1 MKSCPK
7 CQRVF
12 PDDAGFCP
20 ADGTALAAASAAPVV
35 RSDLDRRLGAR
46 LCGRYEVRRVVADGG
61 MGRVYEGI
69 DKQVN
74 SRIAIKVLHDQVATD
89 AVALERFKRE
99 YEISALLPHEHIVR
113 VLDFQR
119 DPVFGTWLLVME
131 FLDGE
136 ELRYVLK
143 REKVLPP
150 ERLVR
155 MLSQVAIGLDEA
167 HARRLIHRDLKPDN
181 LFLCG
186 RREGDIVKILDFGSV
201 KDTSGG
207 SDRKKLTVLGTTIGS
222 PYYMAPEQAQGLETL
237 DPRADVFSLAAV
249 TYECLTGE
257 VPFVGTN
264 GPSILLAIL
273 TKDPDPPS
281 FRTRNSKWPLP
292 PSVDAVMEQALAKN
306 PNIRT
311 PSVGALAD
319 AIGHAFGLEGN
330 HLQWAV
336 TPQTELGSRIAAA
349 LPAVRMA
356 QVAVDIVADPF
367 ATDGGPAGGSGATQ
381 SLGRAAAA
389 ARGGHAVARGVAT
402 AALGS
407 PGALASPASLG
418 GTAAASLGASSSAGR
433 AVAASPGGSASLGA
447 VATVSLGGQG
457 SIGRVPG
464 APSAEGPPAA
474 RMDAA
479 FGVVRE
485 TDFQPAGVATGMPG
499 WLLPVIVG
507 VLALVVGG
515 AVTLVVLG
523 H

>member
-20 ADGTALAAASAAPVV
+20 ADGTALAAASMAPVV
-35 RSDLDRRLGAR
+35 RSDLDRLLGAR

-74 SRIAIKVLHDQVATD
+74 ARIAIKVLHDQVAND

-119 DPVFGTWLLVME
+119 DTVFGTWLLVME

-143 REKVLPP
+143 RDKVLAP

-155 MLSQVAIGLDEA
+155 MLAQVAIGLDEA
-167 HARRLIHRDLKPDN
+167 HGRRFIHRDLKPDN

-201 KDTSGG
+201 KDTSG
-207 SDRKKLTVLGTTIGS
+207 SPDRKKLTVLGTTIGS
-222 PYYMAPEQAQGLETL
+222 PYYMAPEQAQGLESL

-249 TYECLTGE
+249 AYECLTGE
-257 VPFVGTN
+257 VPFMGTN

-281 FRTRNSKWPLP
+281 RKTRNSKSPVP

-319 AIGHAFGLEGN
+319 ALGHAFGLEGN
-330 HLQWAV
+330 HLEWAV
-336 TPQTELGSRIAAA
+336 TPQHELAGRIAAA
-349 LPAVRMA
+349 LPGLRMA
-356 QVAVDIVADPF
+356 QVAVDIVKDPF
-367 ATDGGPAGGSGATQ
+367 ASAGQSAEARPGGSSGRTPGAAGMPSAIGVATA
-381 SLGRAAAA
+381 SLGSPGTVSRAAAA
-389 ARGGHAVARGVAT
+389 SAGTPASFGGVAT
-402 AALGS
+402 ASLGTPS
-407 PGALASPASLG
+407 FGGMVPASLG
-418 GTAAASLGASSSAGR
+418 GQGAADR
-433 AVAASPGGSASLGA
+433 VAASVSAGA
-447 VATVSLGGQG
+447 
-457 SIGRVPG
+457 I
-464 APSAEGPPAA
+464 SAAD
-474 RMDAA
+474 RDAA
-479 FGVVRE
+479 FGSTVRE
-485 TDFQPAGVATGMPG
+485 ADYQPRGVPPGMPG